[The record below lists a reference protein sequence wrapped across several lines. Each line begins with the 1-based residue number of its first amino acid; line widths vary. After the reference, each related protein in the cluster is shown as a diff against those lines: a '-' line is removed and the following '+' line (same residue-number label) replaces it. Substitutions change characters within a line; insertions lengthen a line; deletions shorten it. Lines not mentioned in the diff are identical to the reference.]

1 MNEQLLTDEERVA
14 DTAVAEADSSE
25 ISTVAG
31 DTAKNEPVE
40 DDEPGFDSTPV
51 TVVQAA
57 KNVVIINPKA
67 GKGRAGKIIDEIRDI
82 LGEEGETWSWYSTVK
97 PGQAEQIA
105 TAAAQSGAPVVVAV
119 GGDGTVYEVVNGIY
133 DSNSTLAIIPAGS
146 SNNLARALGISEDLK
161 AACDVINNGDTI
173 NIDVGAIKGNK
184 TGGGRAF
191 LVQAGA
197 GFNAWAAMRENQAMG
212 GTLPALTK
220 FKPFTLTTT
229 ASEEGVARK
238 TNATFIAMVNA
249 PTTAGSLRVAPRAT
263 LNDGILD
270 VCLLGSLNQLQLM
283 SLLPQLAKGK
293 YVQHPALKMSKTAMT
308 EIDAT
313 PAQPLVID
321 GEVLG
326 TTPATIW
333 IVPNSLPVKVP
344 RR

>member
-1 MNEQLLTDEERVA
+1 MNEPLLNAEPTDHPELDEAVAAAEPAEEAPEEVTAAAKVDDDEEQ
-14 DTAVAEADSSE
+14 
-25 ISTVAG
+25 
-31 DTAKNEPVE
+31 
-40 DDEPGFDSTPV
+40 GFDSTPV
-51 TVVQAA
+51 VVVQEA
-57 KNVVIINPKA
+57 KPVVIVNPAA
-67 GKGRAGKIIDEIRDI
+67 GRGRTAKIVDDIRDAF
-82 LGEEGETWSWYSTVK
+82 GEEAESWAWYTTVK

-105 TAAAQSGAPVVVAV
+105 TAAAQSGAPVVIAV

-133 DSNSTLAIIPAGS
+133 DSGSALGIIPTGL
-146 SNNLARALGISEDLK
+146 SNNLAKALNISEDYK
-161 AACDVINNGDTI
+161 EACKVITEGDTI
-173 NIDVGAIKGNK
+173 NIDVGAIKGTK

-197 GFNAWAAMRENQAMG
+197 GFNAWASMGDSKALG

-229 ASEEGVARK
+229 ENTVTRK
-238 TNATFIAMVNA
+238 QEATFIAMVNA
-249 PTTAGSLRVAPRAT
+249 PTAAGSLRVAPRAI

-270 VCLLGSLNQLQLM
+270 VCLLGNVNQLQLM
-283 SLLPQLAKGK
+283 TLLPQLAKGK
-293 YVQHPALKMSKTAMT
+293 YVQHPSLKMSKTSMM

-321 GEVLG
+321 GEILG